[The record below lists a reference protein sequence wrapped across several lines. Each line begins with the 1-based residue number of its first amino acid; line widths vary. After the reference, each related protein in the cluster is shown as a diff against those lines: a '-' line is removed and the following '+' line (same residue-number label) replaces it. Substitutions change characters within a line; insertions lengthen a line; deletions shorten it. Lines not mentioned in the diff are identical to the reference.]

1 MFDTNSSMPI
11 NDPWGS
17 SGSSHELCSASSE
30 SNKFED
36 SFTATEVPPVFEKL
50 DDSAEYLERLER
62 KLKRLQTPSKRDT
75 LLKALSERR
84 SDENR
89 RLTVINHYFFIN
101 IMRGQIKP
109 VLYALFSFQNSNE
122 RPIEEEFPSD
132 DTVILDNLVLRRI
145 FPDKQAIN
153 QGELQKLLEAD
164 ILELINQKHQELS
177 NQVNATDSVPDA

>member
-1 MFDTNSSMPI
+1 
-11 NDPWGS
+11 
-17 SGSSHELCSASSE
+17 
-30 SNKFED
+30 
-36 SFTATEVPPVFEKL
+36 
-50 DDSAEYLERLER
+50 
-62 KLKRLQTPSKRDT
+62 
-75 LLKALSERR
+75 
-84 SDENR
+84 
-89 RLTVINHYFFIN
+89 
-101 IMRGQIKP
+101 MRGQIKP